1 MKPVEKENKQK
12 KEDVPSYKDVPSY
25 EDVPQT
31 KRGKLRL
38 GEMLVE
44 RGVINYNQLN
54 EALGVQKKR
63 GERLAC
69 ILVELGVMT
78 DDGIANF
85 LSKELNI
92 PRAKV
97 SELNNID
104 ITMKNI
110 VPENMIRRELV
121 LPVTKKD
128 NTLVVAMVD
137 PLNVIAIDELSS
149 RTGFFIKTVI
159 ATESEIK
166 NAIEKHYG
174 KLISMDDLVKKMGS
188 KTDVEVVKEEVIIE
202 EDLSN
207 LIKRGTEPSI
217 VDLVNYILVDAIRSR
232 ASDIHIEPGEK
243 SLKLRN
249 RIDGVL
255 YTVPSPPKRFQNSIV
270 SRIKIL
276 SGMDIAEHRLPQDG
290 RFKVRYEKRDIDF
303 RVSVI
308 PTTFGEKAVL
318 RILDASNMCVDLEDL
333 GFEPKALPLYKKYI
347 KAPHGI
353 ILVTGPTGCGKSTT
367 LYSTLRTINSEDKN
381 ILTIEDPIEYL
392 LPGINQVQVK
402 PEIGLDF
409 IDGLR
414 SFLRQD
420 PDIIM
425 VGEIR
430 DREAAEVA
438 INAALTGHLVFSTL
452 HTNDAAGAATRLLNM
467 GIEPFLISS
476 TVLLIIAQRLVRKI
490 CPACKESYSASTQT
504 LRSVGIKIEGQ
515 KEFPLYRGRGCDKC
529 NNIGYKGRTGV
540 YEAMIMNDEIRQ
552 LILMREPSQT
562 IKECAE
568 KMGMITLKDSA
579 LRKVIRGTITLE
591 EMLRLSFEESIE
603 YGTTQG

>member
-1 MKPVEKENKQK
+1 MKVLEKENKQK
-12 KEDVPSYKDVPSY
+12 EENVPSAK
-25 EDVPQT
+25 
-31 KRGKLRL
+31 KGKLRL

-44 RGVINYNQLN
+44 RGVINYTQLN

-69 ILVELGVMT
+69 ILVELGIMS
-78 DDGIANF
+78 DNAIADF
-85 LSKELNI
+85 LSKELGI
-92 PRAKV
+92 PRVKV
-97 SELNNID
+97 AELNNIH
-104 ITMKNI
+104 ITLKNI
-110 VPENMIRRELV
+110 IPENIIRRELA
-121 LPVTKKD
+121 LPISKQD

-159 ATESEIK
+159 ATELEIK

-174 KLISMDDLVKKMGS
+174 KLISMDDLVKKMAS
-188 KTDVEVVKEEVIIE
+188 KSEVEVVKEEVIIQE

-243 SLKLRN
+243 SLKIRN

-318 RILDASNMCVDLEDL
+318 RILDASNMCVDLEEL
-333 GFEPKALPLYKKYI
+333 GFEPKILPLYKKYI

-381 ILTIEDPIEYL
+381 ILTVEDPIEYL

-420 PDIIM
+420 PDVIM

-452 HTNDAAGAATRLLNM
+452 HTNDAAGSVTRLLNM

-476 TVLLIIAQRLVRKI
+476 TVLLVIAQRLVRKI
-490 CPACKESYSASTQT
+490 CPDCRESYEASTQT

-529 NNIGYKGRTGV
+529 NNIGYKGRIGV

-562 IKECAE
+562 IKESAE
-568 KMGMITLKDSA
+568 KMGMISLKEAA
-579 LRKVIRGTITLE
+579 LKKVIRGTITLE

-603 YGTTQG
+603 YGNTINN

>member
-1 MKPVEKENKQK
+1 MKILEKENSQQK
-12 KEDVPSYKDVPSY
+12 EKVVSI
-25 EDVPQT
+25 

-44 RGVINYNQLN
+44 RGVINYSQLN

-69 ILVELGVMT
+69 ILVELGIMT
-78 DDGIANF
+78 EDGIADF
-85 LSKELNI
+85 LSKELGI
-92 PRAKV
+92 PRVKPA
-97 SELNNID
+97 ELNNLD
-104 ITMKNI
+104 ITIKDI
-110 VPENMIRRELV
+110 IPENIIRRELV
-121 LPVTKKD
+121 LPINRHN

-149 RTGFFIKTVI
+149 RTGTFIKTVI

-166 NAIEKHYG
+166 HAIEKYYG
-174 KLISMDDLVKKMGS
+174 KLISMDDLVKKMGAKS
-188 KTDVEVVKEEVIIE
+188 DVEVVKEEVIIQE

-243 SLKLRN
+243 ALKLRN

-318 RILDASNMCVDLEDL
+318 RILDISNMCVDLDDL
-333 GFEPKALPLYKKYI
+333 GFEPKILPLYKKYI

-367 LYSTLRTINSEDKN
+367 LYATLRTINSEDKN

-420 PDIIM
+420 PDVIM

-438 INAALTGHLVFSTL
+438 INAALTGHLVLSTL
-452 HTNDAAGAATRLLNM
+452 HTNDAAGSITRLLNM

-476 TVLLIIAQRLVRKI
+476 SVLLVIAQRLVRKI
-490 CPACKESYSASTQT
+490 CPNCKESYEASTQT
-504 LRSVGIKIEGQ
+504 LRSVGIKIEGH

-529 NNIGYKGRTGV
+529 NNIGYKGRVGV
-540 YEAMIMNDEIRQ
+540 YEVIIMNDEIRQ

-562 IKECAE
+562 IKDCAE
-568 KMGMITLKDSA
+568 RMGMITLKEAA
-579 LRKVIRGTITLE
+579 LKKVIRGTITLE

-603 YGTTQG
+603 YGTT

>member
-1 MKPVEKENKQK
+1 MKIPEKENKQK
-12 KEDVPSYKDVPSY
+12 REVVPSV
-25 EDVPQT
+25 

-69 ILVELGVMT
+69 ILVELGILS
-78 DDGIANF
+78 DDGIADF
-85 LSKELNI
+85 LSKELSI
-92 PRAKV
+92 PRAKA

-104 ITMKNI
+104 MPMKSI
-110 VPENMIRRELV
+110 IPENIIRRELV
-121 LPVTKKD
+121 LPISKHD

-149 RTGFFIKTVI
+149 RSGSFIKTVI

-174 KLISMDDLVKKMGS
+174 KLISMDDLIKKMGS
-188 KTDVEVVKEEVIIE
+188 KSEVEVVKEEVIIQE

-217 VDLVNYILVDAIRSR
+217 VDLVNYILVDAIKSR
-232 ASDIHIEPGEK
+232 GSDIHIEPQEK
-243 SLKLRN
+243 SVKIRN
-249 RIDGVL
+249 RIDGIL

-318 RILDASNMCVDLEDL
+318 RILDASNMCVELEDL
-333 GFEPKALPLYKKYI
+333 GFEPKVLPLYKKYI

-367 LYSTLRTINSEDKN
+367 LYSTLRTISSDDKN

-414 SFLRQD
+414 AFLRQD

-438 INAALTGHLVFSTL
+438 INAALTGHLVLSTL

-476 TVLLIIAQRLVRKI
+476 TVLLIVAQRLVRKI
-490 CPACKESYSASTQT
+490 CPSCKESYSASTQT
-504 LRSVGIKIEGQ
+504 LRSVGIKIEGH

-529 NNIGYKGRTGV
+529 NNIGYKGRIGV

-562 IKECAE
+562 IKEAAE
-568 KMGMITLKDSA
+568 NMGMISLKESA
-579 LRKVIRGTITLE
+579 LKKVIRGTITLE
-591 EMLRLSFEESIE
+591 EMLKLSFEESIE